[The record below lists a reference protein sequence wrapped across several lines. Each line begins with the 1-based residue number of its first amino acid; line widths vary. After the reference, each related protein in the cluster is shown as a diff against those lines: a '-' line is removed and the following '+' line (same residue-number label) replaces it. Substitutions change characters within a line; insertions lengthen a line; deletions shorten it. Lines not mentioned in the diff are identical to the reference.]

1 MGTFALWRKFIIGD
15 VFNLWQVSLHGTW
28 PIGNICHILPYYGRA
43 NSREDVMA
51 TMNISVPDPMKD
63 WVQDQIDGGKY
74 ASSSDYVRDL
84 IRKDQQERD
93 KLAVLQAAISLG
105 FESAPAG
112 KLDIEFIKRKAKRL
126 AGLESK

>member
-1 MGTFALWRKFIIGD
+1 
-15 VFNLWQVSLHGTW
+15 
-28 PIGNICHILPYYGRA
+28 
-43 NSREDVMA
+43 MA

-63 WVQDQIDGGKY
+63 WVQAQIDGGKY

-93 KLAVLQAAISLG
+93 KLAALQAAISLG
-105 FESAPAG
+105 IESAQAG
-112 KLDIEFIKRKAKRL
+112 ELDIESIKRKAKRL